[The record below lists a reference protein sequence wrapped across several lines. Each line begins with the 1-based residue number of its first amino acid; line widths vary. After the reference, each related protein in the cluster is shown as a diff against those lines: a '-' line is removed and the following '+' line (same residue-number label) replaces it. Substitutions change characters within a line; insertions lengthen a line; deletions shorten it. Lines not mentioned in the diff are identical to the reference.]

1 MGSSKLRQI
10 GGLWALALLG
20 SALLVAAGRRWPD
33 PLPPRL
39 ELVWSLVVLPPLLL
53 GVWLLVGWRLPV
65 TAGGADGGGAD
76 DGAADGRE
84 SLRGTESVPKEPPFP
99 QER

>member
-1 MGSSKLRQI
+1 VLYSRYRPEKMMEHIKVFWSRMNTSKMLR
-10 GGLWALALLG
+10 ACE
-20 SALLVAAGRRWPD
+20 AGRHWPD

-39 ELVWSLVVLPPLLL
+39 DLVWSLVVLPPLVL
-53 GVWLLVGWRLPV
+53 GVWLLVGWRLPDTDDV
-65 TAGGADGGGAD
+65 AD
-76 DGAADGRE
+76 DGGE

>member
-20 SALLVAAGRRWPD
+20 SALLVAAGRHWPD

-39 ELVWSLVVLPPLLL
+39 DLVWSLVVLPPLVL
-53 GVWLLVGWRLPV
+53 GVWLLVGWRLPDTGDV
-65 TAGGADGGGAD
+65 AD
-76 DGAADGRE
+76 DGGE

>member
-39 ELVWSLVVLPPLLL
+39 DLVWSLVVLPPLVL
-53 GVWLLVGWRLPV
+53 GVWLLAGWRLP
-65 TAGGADGGGAD
+65 GAD
-76 DGAADGRE
+76 DVADDGGE